1 MKQFQLLKPYLIERR
16 FHIAAGFVSLLI
28 VDILQLFIPRII
40 KWAVDGITL
49 NAASLSELLKYS
61 FYIVISAL
69 LIGLFRFFWR
79 VLIMGSAR
87 RAEEGIR
94 EKLFNH
100 IQTLPADFFDRHTAG
115 DIMAHATNDMTNIRM
130 ALGMGIVGLTDTIVL
145 GIAAIFF
152 MAYINF
158 ELTCMALLPM
168 PFIAITTKILS
179 KKLFNAYR
187 DVQASFSDLME
198 FTRERFAGIKII
210 KAFNR
215 ESLETH
221 AMSLE
226 SEKYIQKNMH
236 LIKLRGIIFPMVIF
250 LTNVSLAII
259 LGAGGRKVI
268 LNHISPGDFVAF
280 ISYLGLLTWPVMAVG
295 WVTNMIQRGKASIDR
310 IDAILDIPSETI
322 KPEWG
327 ELIKETDTVKNIET
341 DTVKNIKTD
350 AVKNIKT
357 DAVKNIK
364 TDAVKNIKTDAV
376 KNIKTD
382 AVKDIKS
389 KAVKKLQGSIEF
401 KDVSFFYADHL
412 SISKI
417 SSAPISKT
425 SPVPTSKTSPVP
437 TSKTSSV
444 PASEA
449 SSVPISEASQ
459 VLSNIHLT
467 LNKGTLLGIAG
478 PPGSGKST
486 LTTLISRTYDPQQG
500 IITIDGADIGRIP
513 LEILRNNISFMPQ
526 EPFLF
531 SGTIHTNLLFGNPD
545 ADLFD
550 IEKALGMAQLTE
562 TMAAFPNGIETII
575 GEKGVMLS
583 GGQKQRIALARAFLK
598 DSPILILDDPVSQ
611 VDMQTADRIVK
622 VIDSFAGRK
631 TIIVVSH
638 RFSIFR
644 KADHI
649 IVLNQGKITEQ
660 GTHKELIAN
669 KDYYSGAW
677 KMQEIE

>member
-268 LNHISPGDFVAF
+268 LNQISPGDFVAF

-295 WVTNMIQRGKASIDR
+295 WVTNMIQRGRASIDR
-310 IDAILDIPSETI
+310 IDAILDIPSETT

-327 ELIKETDTVKNIET
+327 ELIKETDAVKNIET
-341 DTVKNIKTD
+341 D
-350 AVKNIKT
+350 AVKNI
-357 DAVKNIK
+357 N
-364 TDAVKNIKTDAV
+364 
-376 KNIKTD
+376 
-382 AVKDIKS
+382 S
-389 KAVKKLQGSIEF
+389 KAVKNLQGSIEF

-412 SISKI
+412 SISKTY
-417 SSAPISKT
+417 P
-425 SPVPTSKTSPVP
+425 
-437 TSKTSSV
+437 
-444 PASEA
+444 
-449 SSVPISEASQ
+449 

-550 IEKALGMAQLTE
+550 IEKALDMAQLTE